1 MGFLIPWLQVQVLP
15 GSPDHCG
22 IAELRNSRCPIGRQ
36 CTVIVSSAMATLL
49 EKIVDERVGQTLV
62 GTVSVAVDKIAE
74 EIARE
79 ALDDQTFRRALRELV
94 RARSQKLLDELLA
107 NGTGNGRPSAKHSR
121 KRR

>member
-1 MGFLIPWLQVQVLP
+1 
-15 GSPDHCG
+15 
-22 IAELRNSRCPIGRQ
+22 
-36 CTVIVSSAMATLL
+36 MATLL

-62 GTVSVAVDKIAE
+62 GSVSVAVDRIAE

-94 RARSQKLLDELLA
+94 RSRSQKLLDELLRS
-107 NGTGNGRPSAKHSR
+107 NRGNGRGGRRSR

>member
-1 MGFLIPWLQVQVLP
+1 
-15 GSPDHCG
+15 
-22 IAELRNSRCPIGRQ
+22 
-36 CTVIVSSAMATLL
+36 MATLL

-62 GTVSVAVDKIAE
+62 GTVSVAVDRIAE

-94 RARSQKLLDELLA
+94 RSRSQKLLDELLRS
-107 NGTGNGRPSAKHSR
+107 NLGNGRGARRSR